1 MANTFQSNNS
11 SAGYFGK
18 RMPSAI
24 FAAMDANRIAYLK
37 AWDDFIMNILPEIEA
52 DTGAI
57 PEDIRRAC
65 YSREGRYKYPPLGER
80 RIEQLLTKYAPARYK
95 FEVQITINRDAK
107 TQSKTD

>member
-37 AWDDFIMNILPEIEA
+37 AWDDFIRNILPEIEA

-65 YSREGRYKYPPLGER
+65 YSRER